1 MTFTIQNQTPASADT
16 SSQFVSGGPTAIGND
31 TGLGYSGSTGN
42 TGGQI
47 AGLTSSVAIK
57 FGLYGGTGD
66 ETGLLTNGADPSTV
80 NVDMSS
86 SGLSLHSGN
95 PLAVTMVYDGTTL
108 TMTITDTKTSA
119 SFTKSWAINI
129 PATVGGNTAY
139 VGFTAG
145 TGGLTAQQSVMAW
158 TYSN

>member
-1 MTFTIQNQTPASADT
+1 M
-16 SSQFVSGGPTAIGND
+16 
-31 TGLGYSGSTGN
+31 
-42 TGGQI
+42 GGQI
-47 AGLTSSVAIK
+47 AGLTNSVAVK
-57 FGLYGGTGD
+57 FDLYTGTGD
-66 ETGLLTNGADPSTV
+66 ETGLLTNGADTTAV

-119 SFTKSWAINI
+119 SFTQSWTINI
-129 PATVGGNTAY
+129 PAIVGGNTAY

-145 TGGLTAQQSVMAW
+145 TGGATAQQSVTAW
-158 TYSN
+158 TYAN